1 VSRTFGVI
9 GVPTS
14 AGAFAPG
21 QEQAPRELR
30 RAGLTRWLGRH
41 GAVVR
46 DHGDRERWRW
56 RPDRRRP
63 DAQNVPAVVEIVT
76 DTARRVRAARRAGEI
91 TLVLGGDC
99 TVGIGTVA
107 GHVAD
112 DRSVGLVYFDS
123 HADLNVPAS
132 VSEGALDWMGM
143 AHMLGVD
150 GAVPEL
156 AGAGPCTPLLAPAQV
171 VVLGWGPR
179 SATPFEREAIARTGL
194 RTIAADA
201 VRTDPEAAARQAR
214 SSLEA
219 QYDRLLVHFDVD
231 VIDFTDVPLSE
242 NWGRNEGLAYEH
254 AMRALAVLLASPR
267 LAGVTVAE
275 LNPDHTEAGSGTLPR
290 FARDLARCLAARD
303 AERPTRPGTAPPP
316 IRRARPADAEAV
328 GRLLDDFNREYD
340 DPTPGPQAL
349 AVRIGELMASG
360 DTAVLVTGDPPYA
373 LAVLRFRPSIWS
385 RALECYLAELYV
397 APPRRGAGAGRAL
410 LEAAIGLAREEGAD
424 HMDLGTGEDD
434 VAARALYESLGFD
447 NAEGRP
453 GGPVNFFY
461 EREL

>member
-1 VSRTFGVI
+1 VV

-30 RAGLTRWLGRH
+30 RAGLTRSLARH
-41 GAVVR
+41 GAAVR

-56 RPDRRRP
+56 RPDPARP
-63 DAQNVPAVVEIVT
+63 DAQNAPTVVEIVT
-76 DTARRVRAARRAGEI
+76 DTARRVRQARHEEEI

-107 GHVAD
+107 GHGAD
-112 DRSVGLVYFDS
+112 DRSVGLVYFDA

-132 VSEGALDWMGM
+132 VREGTLDWMGM
-143 AHMLGVD
+143 AHMLAID
-150 GAVPEL
+150 GTVPEL
-156 AGAGPCTPLLAPAQV
+156 VGAGPHTPLLTPEQV
-171 VVLGWGPR
+171 VVLGWGPD
-179 SATPFEREAIARTGL
+179 SATDFEREVIERTAL
-194 RTIAADA
+194 RTIPVQT
-201 VRTDPEAAARQAR
+201 VRTDPQAAALEAR
-214 SSLEA
+214 TSLEA
-219 QYDRLLVHFDVD
+219 RYDRLLVHFDVD

-242 NWGRNEGLAYEH
+242 NCGRNQGLAYEQ
-254 AMRALAVLLASPR
+254 AMSALAVLLASPK
-267 LAGVTVAE
+267 LAGVTVTE
-275 LNPDHTEAGSGTLPR
+275 LNPDHAEASAGALPR
-290 FARDLARCLAARD
+290 FAQDLARCLAAGEAD
-303 AERPTRPGTAPPP
+303 PLATAVATAVEPPP
-316 IRRARPADAEAV
+316 IRRAAPADAEAV

-340 DPTPGPQAL
+340 DRTPGPEAL
-349 AVRIGELMASG
+349 AVRIRELIGGGE
-360 DTAVLVTGDPPYA
+360 TAVLVAGEPPHG
-373 LAVLRFRPSIWS
+373 LAILRLRPSIWS

-397 APPRRGAGAGRAL
+397 APPQRGAGTGRAL
-410 LEAAIGLAREEGAD
+410 LEASVALARAEGAD

-453 GGPVNFFY
+453 GGPVNLFY